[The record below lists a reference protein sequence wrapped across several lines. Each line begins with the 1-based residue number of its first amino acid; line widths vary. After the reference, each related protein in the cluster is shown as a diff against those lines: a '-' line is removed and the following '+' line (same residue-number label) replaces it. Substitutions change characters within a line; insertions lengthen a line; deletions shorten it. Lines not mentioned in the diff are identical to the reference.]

1 MNNYYV
7 YIYLDPRKC
16 GIFRY
21 ENFIFDNEPFYI
33 GKGTKNRH
41 LKHLHYSSRDK
52 NLLKI
57 NKIKKI
63 KQLNIEPIIVI
74 YKNELSEYDAYTLE
88 SEMIKT
94 IGRLDIKTGP
104 LTNLIDGGYCGT
116 RNTSTEIRYS
126 YGSGTRGKSYEE
138 IYGYENAKVLK
149 NKRAESNRNRD
160 IRKKIDT
167 SYIKGMYEI
176 NLGVTNHT
184 VKKILNKVTPCP
196 VFLLVSTNQCDCPQA

>member
-1 MNNYYV
+1 
-7 YIYLDPRKC
+7 
-16 GIFRY
+16 
-21 ENFIFDNEPFYI
+21 
-33 GKGTKNRH
+33 
-41 LKHLHYSSRDK
+41 
-52 NLLKI
+52 
-57 NKIKKI
+57 
-63 KQLNIEPIIVI
+63 
-74 YKNELSEYDAYTLE
+74 
-88 SEMIKT
+88 MIKT

-184 VKKILNKVTPCP
+184 LHNNVWVLISPDNNAYITRNILKTCKELKIHRKSISQLGHGVIEYYKGWRSHIYNSNDIDEIKRQLIKLYAKKDPTIYE
-196 VFLLVSTNQCDCPQA
+196 